1 MASKF
6 LDRMICL
13 DGLIAKQ
20 EHALLYRH
28 TVYIIL
34 FLLLLLLLLKERRR
48 EERVCTLNKKDAERE
63 RESVFEEGRT
73 ENGIGRGE
81 AEMMTL

>member
-63 RESVFEEGRT
+63 SVCVFEEGRT

>member
-6 LDRMICL
+6 LDRVICL

-48 EERVCTLNKKDAERE
+48 EERVCTLHKKEAERE
-63 RESVFEEGRT
+63 CVFVFEGGRT
-73 ENGIGRGE
+73 ENGIGWGE

>member
-48 EERVCTLNKKDAERE
+48 EESVCTLNKKDAERE
-63 RESVFEEGRT
+63 RECVCLKKGGQRMGLEGGKLR
-73 ENGIGRGE
+73 
-81 AEMMTL
+81 